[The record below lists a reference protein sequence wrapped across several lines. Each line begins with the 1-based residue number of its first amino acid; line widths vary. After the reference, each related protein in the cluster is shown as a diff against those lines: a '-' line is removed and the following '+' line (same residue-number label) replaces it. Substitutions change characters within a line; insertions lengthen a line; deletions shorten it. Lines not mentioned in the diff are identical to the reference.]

1 MAMHDPT
8 NSPRPSGLEL
18 ALREALSLGRNYAGS
33 EHILLGL
40 EGEQDDV
47 ALDADSD
54 LAAVASDASFAV
66 PGALSDHQLKDLIGR
81 LREREHAVSYE
92 RRILHAKIDLLR
104 VERVTRLRRRCASE
118 S

>member
-18 ALREALSLGRNYAGS
+18 ALRDALSHRRNYAGS

-40 EGEQDDV
+40 EGGQDDV
-47 ALDADSD
+47 GLDADSD
-54 LAAVASDASFAV
+54 VAAVASDASFAL
-66 PGALSDHQLKDLIGR
+66 PGALSDHRLKDLIGR
-81 LREREHAVSYE
+81 LSEREHAVSYE
-92 RRILHAKIDLLR
+92 RRMLHAKIDLLR
-104 VERVTRLRRRCASE
+104 VEVVTRLRRRYASQ